1 MSKIDWRAF
10 WTSLATVLVA
20 LIVYAII
27 IEPIVKKE
35 GEIGYNLTSLGEKHH
50 SFLKRW
56 KEKFEEN

>member
-27 IEPIVKKE
+27 IEPIVKKYR
-35 GEIGYNLTSLGEKHH
+35 IQVVSDVDDN
-50 SFLKRW
+50 
-56 KEKFEEN
+56 